1 MQYLNGAIFL
11 QGNVPLM
18 LQLHKETLFIPCQRS
33 AIKEVNHYA
42 LYLWMSTFLKKWWP
56 LFTTYVCGSKYVLS
70 IQVLYY
76 VNTFITDTTV
86 YTNYSSIC
94 FVFNVSCQS
103 VDNVFSSLGGHWS
116 VGMAKLVWFHTA
128 VYCHVVLLWS

>member
-1 MQYLNGAIFL
+1 MHCNILTEQFL

-33 AIKEVNHYA
+33 AIKEVNHYS
-42 LYLWMSTFLKKWWP
+42 LYLWMSTFLKKLWP
-56 LFTTYVCGSKYVLS
+56 QFTSAAVSTYSQFKY
-70 IQVLYY
+70 YY